1 MAITGKRMRLGEILI
16 KAGVLTEEQL
26 QLGLARQQQ
35 TREPIGQILVSLNM
49 VTDEQIKHAL
59 EVQYGVK
66 PFDLKSQIPSE
77 VVRLVPESMM
87 RQYKILPV
95 AINQLTVAMVDPG
108 NILALDDLRLRFKGV
123 AIQPVVVTDAEFEQV
138 LRSMPRDV
146 LPEPSAEGS
155 RPEPPLEEGSVDRM
169 VQGLLA
175 NALKKRATEVVI
187 EPREREAIVRFRV
200 DGELISEPAVPAR
213 LASALMARLRVLADL
228 SPTVSHLPQAGVLE
242 LVHESRTIQVQLR
255 SLPTRHGPR
264 ASLYLQDPRPLKTL
278 DLASAQLHPKTEAPL
293 RALLRRS
300 AGLVLLTGPQHSGK
314 RALLEVCLKEATATG
329 RAAIA
334 LDLPHADEI
343 PGVTL
348 VSSSDESPE
357 AKRAALEAVLQQ
369 STDILATDH
378 VDDPEVARRLVR
390 GTLAGRLT
398 LMGLTST
405 QPLLDGLIDL
415 GELPPRTV
423 AQAVAGIVT
432 LRRVKRLC
440 PACRVPAP
448 PDEAAVRALRLQGD
462 LRQVHRA
469 GACPECR
476 GTGYQG
482 QIRLVEAIPFDARLR
497 ALVADGAPRVE
508 IEELARLQGY
518 FPLRDAAAWAVAQGL
533 TSIDALQDGDF

>member
-16 KAGVLTEEQL
+16 KAGILTEEQL

-35 TREPIGQILVSLNM
+35 TREPIGQILVALNL

-66 PFDLKSQIPSE
+66 SFDFKSKIPSE
-77 VVRLVPESMM
+77 VMRLVPESMM
-87 RQYKILPV
+87 RQHKIMPV

-108 NILALDDLRLRFKGV
+108 NILALDDLRLRFKGI

-138 LRSMPRDV
+138 LRNLPREAIPV
-146 LPEPSAEGS
+146 PTEGGAS
-155 RPEPPLEEGSVDRM
+155 PEPPLEEGTADRM

-175 NALKKRATEVVI
+175 SALRKRATEVVI
-187 EPREREAIVRFRV
+187 EPHHQEAVVRFRV
-200 DGELISEPAVPAR
+200 DGELIPEPAVPIR
-213 LASALMARLRVLADL
+213 LATALMARLRVMAQL
-228 SPTVSHLPQAGVLE
+228 SPSVSHQPQTGL
-242 LVHESRTIQVQLR
+242 LDFTHESRAIQVELR
-255 SLPTRHGPR
+255 ALPTRHGPR
-264 ASLYLQDPRPLKTL
+264 ISLFLHDPRLLETR
-278 DLASAQLHPKTEAPL
+278 DLASMQLHAKAEAAL

-300 AGLVLLTGPQHSGK
+300 TGIVLLNGPRHSGQ
-314 RALLEVCLKEATATG
+314 RALLGAALKEATATG

-334 LDLPHADEI
+334 LDLPHVDEI

-357 AKRAALEAVLQQ
+357 ARRAALEAVLQQ

-378 VDDPEVARRLVR
+378 VHDPEVARRLVQA
-390 GTLAGRLT
+390 TLAGRLT
-398 LMGLTST
+398 LMGLTTT
-405 QPLLDGLIDL
+405 QTLLDGLLDL
-415 GELPPRTV
+415 AGLPARMV
-423 AQAVAGIVT
+423 AQAVAGTVT
-432 LRRVKRLC
+432 MRRVKKLC
-440 PACRVPAP
+440 PACRVPAL

-469 GACPECR
+469 GACPDCR

-482 QIRLVEAIPFDARLR
+482 QISLVEVLPFDARLR
-497 ALVADGAPRVE
+497 ELLAAGASRVE
-508 IEELARLQGY
+508 IEELARVQGY
-518 FPLRDAAAWAVAQGL
+518 LPLRDAAAWAVSQGL